1 VQISLENKTEK
12 PVVAFIAG
20 HTAPPGGRMGHADT
34 DPLTSG
40 GDRRGEQHFVR
51 GLQCKTVPQAISIWV
66 SQATGEVTFTR
77 T

>member
-40 GDRRGEQHFVR
+40 GDAGVN
-51 GLQCKTVPQAISIWV
+51 SIL
-66 SQATGEVTFTR
+66 
-77 T
+77 